1 MKYIRLL
8 IIPITFLFVGFQCRH
23 ENPPADS
30 ATVAH
35 QFGSATTIVAVP
47 TGSKSIQIT
56 TTPPATPPGASSN
69 PVQVFFT
76 MPSPD
81 PTIFLEKANAIA
93 GPYTKVNGMYD
104 VVQPNTASTITFY
117 RIHYGTSGEFPSA
130 STITNPQGFFSG
142 QYFDEGAGK
151 MASMTAADQFYLTY
165 PH

>member
-8 IIPITFLFVGFQCRH
+8 IPIIFLFVGCRH

-35 QFGSATTIVAVP
+35 QFGNSTTAITVP
-47 TGSKSIQIT
+47 GTSKSIQIT
-56 TTPPATPPGASSN
+56 TTPPAIPPGAPSN

-76 MPSPD
+76 MPAQD
-81 PTIFLEKANAIA
+81 PTIFLEKANALA
-93 GPYTKVNGMYD
+93 GPYTKVDGMFD
-104 VVQPNTASTITFY
+104 VVQPNTASTITYY

-142 QYFDEGAGK
+142 QYFDPTTGK
-151 MASMTAADQFYLTY
+151 MASMTAADQFYLLY